1 MTARLAKIFPY
12 LLLAPAVIPL
22 VWWSGLLYPFLV
34 PKTLL
39 LRGFGIATLAT
50 LVYLVLRGQ
59 PFFWNRL
66 RPAVAWIP
74 AALLLVAYLASALG
88 VDFSMSFW
96 SVFNRGDGLLTL
108 TIIVGYFYC
117 ILLYAE
123 RDLLPRLLK
132 IVAVVGTIS
141 AAIGLLQW
149 FGYVIGFEIPLLPS
163 GADRVGGPLGNA
175 AFFAGYLGLT
185 VFATLASIPDWD
197 SRTMRRLMYYG
208 AALQALVAVLTATRG
223 TILALAVTLI
233 VALVYFATRAQLRK
247 TPPASLSARALRAA
261 RPSLTLAEM
270 LAGSVSVRSFALI
283 TLVAFIIL
291 TGLFIGFRDQLSQSS
306 FEPVRRIAS
315 ISLTDA
321 TVSSRLFIWQNV
333 SVEALKSPL
342 LGAGA
347 EHIAPLFDRVYEPTQ
362 ILEQWFDRTH
372 NSFLDYFVQYGIFG
386 LALYLALLIAFGAS
400 AIRLFRTGD
409 ERGFYLTLL
418 VVAYAVQN
426 FFVFDTAVTL
436 WLLVA
441 LFAVLLAREDE
452 SKQGSTLF
460 QGRTLDSSVCALIG
474 ILLLIPLWWVV
485 AKPLAADYYLAQGYL
500 YQITDVHKSISYFK
514 KGLALGTYAD
524 LEYGYTAYDMYTA
537 NQAKY
542 LTGASRVAAYEYARD
557 VLVANFKRYPY
568 DTRTAIYLGHVY
580 DTAPPGI
587 TVNDND
593 ELSVLAR
600 AVELSPKR
608 AQPYYILANIFLKK
622 GDATTGAERTALY
635 KNAIIG
641 LEAYSKTVP
650 TLSEPHY
657 IIANLYFVLGDRAN
671 AAREAALG
679 LSSYQGDADVA
690 KRAVKYYLGVED
702 WPNVVRFFS
711 DIVGEESTDYPTW
724 YDLAKAKYLAQDFVG
739 AEEIVIMLRQKS
751 PGLIETDPA
760 FFSAITTYEQSKK

>member
-1 MTARLAKIFPY
+1 MTGRIAKWFPY
-12 LLLAPAVIPL
+12 LLLAPAILPL

-50 LVYLVLRGQ
+50 LVYLVLAGQ

-74 AALLLVAYLASALG
+74 GALLFVAYLASALG

-108 TIIVGYFYC
+108 TVIVGYFYF
-117 ILLYAE
+117 ILVSAS
-123 RDLLPRLLK
+123 RDFLTRLLK
-132 IVAVVGTIS
+132 IVAIVGTIS

-175 AFFAGYLGLT
+175 AFFAGYLALT
-185 VFATLASIPDWD
+185 FFATLASIPDWS
-197 SRTMRRLMYYG
+197 SRTVRRLMYYG

-223 TILALAVTLI
+223 TMLALLVTGTLW
-233 VALVYFATRAQLRK
+233 LLYLSLRGI
-247 TPPASLSARALRAA
+247 PSASRLEPAGEKKSVGLGLAA
-261 RPSLTLAEM
+261 RSALFFSFGG
-270 LAGSVSVRSFALI
+270 GSRTWARI
-283 TLVAFIIL
+283 TLVSLVVLA
-291 TGLFIGFRDQLSQSS
+291 GLFIGFRSPLSQSS

-321 TVSSRLFIWQNV
+321 TVSSRLFIWQNL

-347 EHIAPLFDRVYEPTQ
+347 EHIAPLFDRVYDPTK

-372 NSFLDYFVQYGIFG
+372 NSFLDYFVQYGVFG

-400 AIRLFRTGD
+400 AIRLFRAGD

-418 VVAYAVQN
+418 VVVYAVQN

-441 LFAVLLAREDE
+441 LLAVLLAQEDE
-452 SKQGSTLF
+452 SKQGSILW
-460 QGRTLDSSVCALIG
+460 QGRTLLPSVGAVLG
-474 ILLLIPLWWVV
+474 ILLLLPIWWVV
-485 AKPLAADYYLAQGYL
+485 AKPLAADYFLARGYS
-500 YQITDVHKSISYFK
+500 YQITDVNQSISYFR
-514 KGLALGTYAD
+514 KGLTLDTYAD
-524 LEYGYTAYDMYTA
+524 LEYGYTLYDVYTA
-537 NQAKY
+537 NQAPF
-542 LTGASRVAAYEYARD
+542 LTGTDRVEAYEFARD
-557 VLVANFKRYPY
+557 VLKKNSARYPY
-568 DTRTAIYLGHVY
+568 DTRTAVYLGHVF
-580 DTAPPGI
+580 DTAPPGV
-587 TVNDND
+587 TVD
-593 ELSVLAR
+593 EAEEHAVLAR
-600 AVELSPKR
+600 AMALSPLR
-608 AQPYYILANIFLKK
+608 AQPYFILANISLKK
-622 GDATTGAERTALY
+622 GDVASGAARTEYYQA
-635 KNAIIG
+635 AISG
-641 LEAYSKTVP
+641 LEAYATMVP
-650 TLSEPHY
+650 KLAETHF
-657 IIANLYFVLGDRAN
+657 IIANLYFVLGDRIG

-679 LSSYQGDADVA
+679 LATYRSDSDVA

-711 DIVGEESTDYPTW
+711 DIVAGESTDYPTW
-724 YDLAKAKYLAQDFVG
+724 YDLAKAKYLAQDFAG

-760 FFSAITTYEQSKK
+760 FFSAITAYESKK

>member
-1 MTARLAKIFPY
+1 MESRIAKWFPY
-12 LLLAPAVIPL
+12 LLLAPTVLPL

-34 PKTLL
+34 PKTLA
-39 LRGFGIATLAT
+39 LRGLGIATLAT
-50 LVYLVLRGQ
+50 LVYLVLAGQ

-66 RPAVAWIP
+66 RHVVAWIP
-74 AALLLVAYLASALG
+74 GALLFVAYLASALG

-108 TIIVGYFYC
+108 TVIVGYFYC

-123 RDLLPRLLK
+123 RDLLSRLLK
-132 IVAVVGTIS
+132 IVAVVGTIA
-141 AAIGLLQW
+141 AAIGFLQW
-149 FGYVIGFEIPLLPS
+149 IAYIFGNTLPFIPS

-185 VFATLASIPDWD
+185 VFATLASIPDWN
-197 SRTMRRLMYYG
+197 SHKVRRLMYWA

-223 TILALAVTLI
+223 TILAFGVALI
-233 VALVYFATRAQLRK
+233 TMLVYFATR
-247 TPPASLSARALRAA
+247 RAEHAEEKKSVRLGLAA
-261 RPSLTLAEM
+261 RSALFFSSAGGARVALA
-270 LAGSVSVRSFALI
+270 VIIV
-283 TLVAFIIL
+283 VA
-291 TGLFIGFRDQLSQSS
+291 GLFIGFRSSLSQSS
-306 FEPVRRIAS
+306 FEPIRRIAS

-333 SVEALKSPL
+333 SVEALNSPL

-372 NSFLDYFVQYGIFG
+372 NSFLDYFVQYGIIG
-386 LALYLALLIAFGAS
+386 LALYLALLIAFLAS
-400 AIRLFRTGD
+400 AIRMFRAGD
-409 ERGFYLTLL
+409 ERGLYLTLL

-441 LFAVLLAREDE
+441 LLAVLLAQEDE
-452 SKQGSTLF
+452 SKQAILL
-460 QGRTLDSSVCALIG
+460 QGRTLPPSVGALLG
-474 ILLLIPLWWVV
+474 ILLLLPLWWVV
-485 AKPLAADYYLAQGYL
+485 AKPLVADYYLAQGYL
-500 YQITDVHKSISYFK
+500 YQITDVNQSISYFK

-524 LEYGYTAYDMYTA
+524 LEYGYTLYDVYTA
-537 NQAKY
+537 NQAPF
-542 LTGASRVAAYEYARD
+542 LTGTNRMEAYEFARD
-557 VLVANFKRYPY
+557 VLKKNFARYPY
-568 DTRTAIYLGHVY
+568 DTRTAVYLGHVY
-580 DTAPPGI
+580 DTAPPGV

-593 ELSVLAR
+593 KLSVLAH

-635 KNAIIG
+635 KNAITG
-641 LEAYSKTVP
+641 LESYSKTVP
-650 TLSEPHY
+650 LLSEPHY
-657 IIANLYFVLGDRAN
+657 IIANLYFVLDDRVS
-671 AAREAALG
+671 AAHEAALG
-679 LSSYQGDADVA
+679 LTAYRSDSDVA
-690 KRAVKYYLGVED
+690 KRAVKYYLGIED

-711 DIVGEESTDYPTW
+711 DIVSGGSTDYPTW
-724 YDLAKAKYLAQDFVG
+724 YDLAKAKYLTQDFAG

-751 PGLIETDPA
+751 PGLIETDPE